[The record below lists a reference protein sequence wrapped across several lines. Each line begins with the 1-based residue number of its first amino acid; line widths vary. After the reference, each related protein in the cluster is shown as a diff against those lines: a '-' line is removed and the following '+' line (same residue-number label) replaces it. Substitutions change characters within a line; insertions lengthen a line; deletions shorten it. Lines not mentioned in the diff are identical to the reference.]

1 MSAHYGAPGFRRAQ
15 LAAPSYTA
23 SPQGSAVPARS
34 GGTRVVRRKALFVAV
49 ATLCAPAF
57 AALAL
62 AAIGATGGG
71 ERAAMGSLAGNEGL
85 RGTTTPSLISP
96 PAATQHKQDTV
107 TDEQGTAT
115 RKGEA
120 GDSPST
126 HQVQK
131 QPASKA
137 PPPAPVHRPAPKTR
151 PPHVAPP
158 RVNTPSLPTSDPS
171 QPGAPTSSGTSSGSG
186 GTSGSGS
193 GPGTTSGSGS
203 SDHGGSGGT
212 VDGYDAYSG
221 GG

>member
-15 LAAPSYTA
+15 LATPPYTA

-34 GGTRVVRRKALFVAV
+34 SGTRVVRRKALFVAV

-85 RGTTTPSLISP
+85 RGTTTPSLSSP
-96 PAATQHKQDTV
+96 PAATPHKQDTV
-107 TDEQGTAT
+107 TQGTAT
-115 RKGEA
+115 RKGDLS
-120 GDSPST
+120 DSPT
-126 HQVQK
+126 RQVQK

-137 PPPAPVHRPAPKTR
+137 PAPAPIHRPAPKAR

-158 RVNTPSLPTSDPS
+158 PRVTAPSLPTSDPS
-171 QPGAPTSSGTSSGSG
+171 QPGAPTSSGTSGGSG
-186 GTSGSGS
+186 GTSGSGT
-193 GPGTTSGSGS
+193 GTTSGSGS

-212 VDGYDAYSG
+212 VNGYDAYSG